1 MSSAI
6 EIKNLQKNY
15 SGFGLQNVSFSVPQ
29 GSIVGLIGE
38 NGAGKTTTIKA
49 ILNLIEI
56 EDGEISILGSPS
68 KISKQIREDIGVV
81 FDDLCFH
88 ENLSVSQLGKVMQ
101 GLYKKWDMALFKQYC
116 QRFSL
121 EGKKKIGELSKGM
134 KMKLS
139 ITVALSHQPRLLILD
154 EATSGLDPVMA

>member
-56 EDGEISILGSPS
+56 ED
-68 KISKQIREDIGVV
+68 
-81 FDDLCFH
+81 
-88 ENLSVSQLGKVMQ
+88 
-101 GLYKKWDMALFKQYC
+101 
-116 QRFSL
+116 
-121 EGKKKIGELSKGM
+121 
-134 KMKLS
+134 
-139 ITVALSHQPRLLILD
+139 
-154 EATSGLDPVMA
+154 